1 MKEMYYNEELKK
13 RYIEEKE
20 KTLGISSN
28 YIDVQFRKAA
38 EFEYDLNK
46 DLSNWTVYEIIEFYK
61 LLNIATFESLLCL
74 NSSLSQYTQFCLEN
88 NLVKD
93 NQNHYLECT
102 SDTIKGCVNKAIL
115 EKKIIDRD
123 TLLKWI
129 NELPNPK
136 DQFILLGLFEFGKSK
151 DFQDFVCVKNEH
163 LKGNLLHLPS
173 RTVEITDRLVNIIY
187 NCETEKK
194 YYSITGEN
202 KKVVDL
208 IDYGYIIKSYP
219 NQNIKLSNYQKGRNI
234 YISCQ
239 RMFKYL
245 GVGEWMSPN
254 AVAES
259 GKLYMIKK
267 RSKELNMS
275 MIDYIYSDYIKEV
288 EIQFGCNISKSV
300 YVKKYAEYL
309 V

>member
-1 MKEMYYNEELKK
+1 MAKKRIRKPTITQQIMQPAIEKLQKYQHNLTRKQYLRDVK
-13 RYIEEKE
+13 RYIKFCREHFDSRTFDDCKGHIQDYSDYLKKE
-20 KTLGISSN
+20 GYTASTIHTYLSPVCSI
-28 YIDVQFRKAA
+28 
-38 EFEYDLNK
+38 FEV
-46 DLSNWTVYEIIEFYK
+46 DLSKIEKPRRYV
-61 LLNIATFESLLCL
+61 A
-74 NSSLSQYTQFCLEN
+74 
-88 NLVKD
+88 D
-93 NQNHYLECT
+93 
-102 SDTIKGCVNKAIL
+102 
-115 EKKIIDRD
+115 
-123 TLLKWI
+123 
-129 NELPNPK
+129 
-136 DQFILLGLFEFGKSK
+136 
-151 DFQDFVCVKNEH
+151 
-163 LKGNLLHLPS
+163 
-173 RTVEITDRLVNIIY
+173 
-187 NCETEKK
+187 
-194 YYSITGEN
+194 
-202 KKVVDL
+202 
-208 IDYGYIIKSYP
+208 
-219 NQNIKLSNYQKGRNI
+219 YQKGRNI